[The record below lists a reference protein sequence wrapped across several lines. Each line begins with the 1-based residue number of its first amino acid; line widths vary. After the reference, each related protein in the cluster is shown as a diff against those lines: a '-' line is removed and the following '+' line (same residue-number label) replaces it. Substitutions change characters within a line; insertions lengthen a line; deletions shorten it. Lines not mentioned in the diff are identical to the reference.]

1 MQTRKSNR
9 QAISL
14 PGQYISGFGASGDVT
29 LSDLS
34 PGGCRFESD
43 DSQFAVG
50 SALKVY
56 VAGSGPYRAT
66 VKWVDE
72 GMVGVTFANRLSDQQ
87 LDSLQNQR
95 VGAEH
100 LPEHVAV
107 MPHRFV

>member
-14 PGQYISGFGASGDVT
+14 PGQYISGFGTAGDVT

-43 DSQFAVG
+43 ESQFAVG
-50 SALKVY
+50 SALKIY

-66 VKWVDE
+66 VKWVDA
-72 GMVGVTFANRLSDQQ
+72 GMVGVTFATRLSEQQ
-87 LDSLQNQR
+87 FDSLQNQSD
-95 VGAEH
+95 GAEH
-100 LPEHVAV
+100 LSEKAAV
-107 MPHRFV
+107 RPHRFV